1 MTALLS
7 GTKKKKKI
15 TVFKSA
21 NTELFHHM
29 VPIKDSQSNI
39 NWSTFNDIYMID
51 MIFFMMFPVN
61 PYKNDEPRKSKVVPT
76 AVKHP
81 DTRFMGYMTPVP

>member
-1 MTALLS
+1 
-7 GTKKKKKI
+7 
-15 TVFKSA
+15 
-21 NTELFHHM
+21 
-29 VPIKDSQSNI
+29 
-39 NWSTFNDIYMID
+39 MID